1 MEDVFISALVLGP
14 RCPNATLRVGIS
26 RASRLLMRA
35 VRRSD
40 LFRSKKM
47 NVLRDSRSSRFAL
60 RLQFFC
66 AQYSTSPSML
76 LARQVNVQQCVS
88 FLFVS
93 PTSSLSS
100 LERWPSPYCLNVP
113 ADVCACLRGRKR
125 GHSVLYN
132 WVLPLCGP
140 ESYVFVTYASV
151 TMAWAWSQTWYSVH
165 SVMEFYAAAQKTP
178 IFMNDGVNQLGHCKN

>member
-1 MEDVFISALVLGP
+1 MCSFQRHARTRGADL
-14 RCPNATLRVGIS
+14 TLCESKSPWITLAHESG
-26 RASRLLMRA
+26 ASEWSLQ
-35 VRRSD
+35 
-40 LFRSKKM
+40 SKEM
-47 NVLRDSRSSRFAL
+47 NVLRDFPRSRFAL
-60 RLQFFC
+60 RVQFC
-66 AQYSTSPSML
+66 CVQYSTLQSML